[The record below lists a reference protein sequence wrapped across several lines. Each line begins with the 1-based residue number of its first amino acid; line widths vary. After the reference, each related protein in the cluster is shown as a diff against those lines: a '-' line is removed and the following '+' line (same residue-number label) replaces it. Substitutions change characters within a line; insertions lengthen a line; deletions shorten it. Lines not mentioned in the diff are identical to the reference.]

1 MKALEI
7 TQTIQVSTLLKWQV
21 MVVFENKNKK

>member
-7 TQTIQVSTLLKWQV
+7 TQTIQVFTLLKWQV
-21 MVVFENKNKK
+21 IAVFENKNKK